1 MSKEID
7 SSSTPERVPAKKKFA
22 WSVGALFENL
32 MANGINELGLQIFN
46 LGYGVSPIMFG
57 WAQTIPRVLDAFA
70 DPALGNWSDNTNTRW
85 GRRKPWIFVSSIICM
100 FLFLLLWWPNALW
113 SPTGIFTW
121 FLGISILYYFF
132 FAMYQISYNAMGME
146 LTEDYHERTR
156 VQSWRYLF
164 IMLSVPILGWAY
176 KLCFVD
182 AFQIGRPD
190 GAANPEVFGIRGV
203 SLLIVGFMI
212 LSLIG
217 PLLFVKERRTPQT
230 DQAPKLKLLPA
241 MKATFGDR
249 LYLHFLAFVLFA
261 VLGTFVTPVVKY
273 VIIYHVCGGDK
284 ADGATVIGYYMTLG
298 IIGSFAIIPLVNF
311 VGARIGKPRTL
322 LLGQLLAV
330 LVAISTWWLFSPSS
344 KYLCVVVG
352 IFYNMALGT
361 VLILYNSV
369 IADIC
374 DVDEIKTGK
383 RREGIYSAVGG
394 FMFKLVFSA
403 STLVTGYMLVFAG
416 FDEKLGAQ
424 PAGTLVNLRLVVMVF
439 PAAMAAIAALLV
451 YKFPLTEKRVAE
463 YKAELDLLRLQRGK
477 SL

>member
-1 MSKEID
+1 MNHETNQ
-7 SSSTPERVPAKKKFA
+7 TPNGERLPARKKLA

-46 LGYGVSPIMFG
+46 IGYGVSPIMFG
-57 WAQTIPRVLDAFA
+57 WAQTIPRLLDAFA
-70 DPALGNWSDNTNTRW
+70 DPALGNWSDNTHTRW
-85 GRRKPWIFVSSIICM
+85 GRRKPWIFVSSVACM
-100 FLFLLLWWPNALW
+100 FLFLLLWWPSSLW

-121 FLGISILYYFF
+121 FLVISIFYYLFF
-132 FAMYQISYNAMGME
+132 GMYQISYNALGME

-182 AFQIGRPD
+182 FFQIGCPA

-203 SLLIVGFMI
+203 SLLIVGFML

-217 PLLFVKERRTPQT
+217 PLLFVKERHSLHT

-241 MKATFGDR
+241 MKATFGDH
-249 LYLHFLAFVLFA
+249 LYLHFLAFILFA
-261 VLGTFVTPVVKY
+261 VLGTFVTPVAKY
-273 VIIYHVCGGDK
+273 VIIYYVCGGDK

-298 IIGSFAIIPLVNF
+298 IIGSFAIIPLVNLLS
-311 VGARIGKPRTL
+311 ARIGKPRTL
-322 LLGQLLAV
+322 LLGQGLAI
-330 LVAISTWWLFSPSS
+330 LVALSTWWLFTPAL
-344 KYLCVVVG
+344 KYLCVITG

-383 RREGIYSAVGG
+383 RREGVYSAVGG

-416 FDEKLGAQ
+416 FDEKLGTQ
-424 PAGTLVNLRLVVMVF
+424 PTTTLVNLRLIVMLF
-439 PAAMAAIAALLV
+439 PAVMAAIAALLA
-451 YKFPLTEKRVAE
+451 YKFPLTERRVAD
-463 YKAELDLLRLQRGK
+463 YKAELDVLRRQRGEA
-477 SL
+477 